1 MANIVLASRQDAEAF
16 TAGMGRGLH
25 ARNTAHLDTITQHVF
40 REVVRMPR
48 PASTF
53 IDLGCGSG
61 EALLQ
66 ALRMGFERPVVGI
79 DWDKRLLADD
89 TKEKLQSAGFESRRD
104 FVLLAA
110 DIRDQNMVTTSQNYL
125 RSAGYPTAFDV
136 VYCQQVMLNTPPP
149 LRPRVVANCIA
160 MGKAGG
166 TLHLSVGPLYP
177 PQALPSGELAQRDP
191 NPASLV
197 PNGSLFTVVDHP
209 TAREDTRDGLKPVQQ
224 LTAAITVAPGEQWA
238 EAETQAR
245 AELAAAHPNA
255 AAATMLRIGHGRE
268 FGLAAGPPPPSPSDT
283 EHKHRPYG
291 FTRSLSGYADWSAHW
306 TNIALRRRECN
317 QIGQTTANRTWN
329 AIDQAGEMAMDILM
343 DASKSNM
350 VSALTHGGLAV
361 NQYTVKCAPVEV
373 MATMPL

>member
-1 MANIVLASRQDAEAF
+1 MANIVLASWQDAEAF

-89 TKEKLQSAGFESRRD
+89 TKAKLQSAGFESRRD

-166 TLHLSVGPLYP
+166 TLHLSVGPAVWRVGPARPQPSQPCAEWIALHCRRP
-177 PQALPSGELAQRDP
+177 PHCQGRHARRSQAC
-191 NPASLV
+191 
-197 PNGSLFTVVDHP
+197 
-209 TAREDTRDGLKPVQQ
+209 
-224 LTAAITVAPGEQWA
+224 
-238 EAETQAR
+238 
-245 AELAAAHPNA
+245 AAAD
-255 AAATMLRIGHGRE
+255 GRHHRCARRAV
-268 FGLAAGPPPPSPSDT
+268 GGGRDAGP
-283 EHKHRPYG
+283 R
-291 FTRSLSGYADWSAHW
+291 
-306 TNIALRRRECN
+306 
-317 QIGQTTANRTWN
+317 
-329 AIDQAGEMAMDILM
+329 
-343 DASKSNM
+343 
-350 VSALTHGGLAV
+350 
-361 NQYTVKCAPVEV
+361 
-373 MATMPL
+373 